1 MSRRSARTVCEPST
15 KYIAA
20 MPTVPPCLTLAIGL
34 ALTQSVVA
42 QSVRVDVGRA
52 ERAAVLGLDAQLR
65 ALRVGK
71 GAFAVRGPGEAAPA
85 ARADVAIE
93 VVWTEP
99 AKDQKK
105 GFAPAKVA
113 STDPARAQ
121 RWLAAALAGEGAYA
135 AVGAVAAL
143 PALAAGAASDG
154 GAAPMRLRLEFVTPK
169 TGHSKARQF
178 RHARKVV
185 ASALADLSMLPAS
198 PAATNATPPTTA
210 TTTAGTATASTAA
223 SPWPPGFPAEPTV
236 ALYDAEGA
244 GGSGCENL
252 ERVVDAT
259 TLGHRLLP
267 VCPEDI
273 RDGGLRGLAGV
284 VFPGGSGGGIA
295 KALQPAGVAAVR
307 TFVDGGGGYVGICA
321 GAYLAGAGMKTYAAL
336 VPWQHTQPWAKGQ
349 STLAV
354 TLTDEG
360 KRLLGSEFATFQT
373 RYHNGPVFPDVL
385 GQSQKAGA
393 RTQPL
398 PLAAFASA
406 SKDKKGVVHEDMVGA
421 PAIVADVAGK
431 GRVLLISPHPESH
444 EQLDVLVARAI
455 AWTLGLA
462 PAKVAR
468 KAAAAGR

>member
-1 MSRRSARTVCEPST
+1 VSGRSARTVREPST

-20 MPTVPPCLTLAIGL
+20 MPNAPRCLPLAIGL
-34 ALTQSVVA
+34 ALIQSVVA
-42 QSVRVDVGRA
+42 QSVRVEVGRA

-85 ARADVAIE
+85 ARTDVAIE
-93 VVWTEP
+93 VVWSEP

-121 RWLAAALAGEGAYA
+121 RWLAAALAGEGEYA
-135 AVGAVAAL
+135 EVGAVAAM
-143 PALAAGAASDG
+143 PAVAAGDG

-185 ASALADLSMLPAS
+185 ASALADLGMLPAS
-198 PAATNATPPTTA
+198 SAATNATPPTTA
-210 TTTAGTATASTAA
+210 TTAA
-223 SPWPPGFPAEPTV
+223 SPWPPGFPAEPTI

-244 GGSGCENL
+244 GGTGCENL

-273 RDGGLRGLAGV
+273 RAGGLRGLAGV

-321 GAYLAGAGMKTYAAL
+321 GAYLAGAGVKTYAAL
-336 VPWQHTQPWAKGQ
+336 LPWRHTQPWAKGAA
-349 STLAV
+349 TLDV
-354 TLTDEG
+354 RLTDAG
-360 KRLLGSEFATFQT
+360 KQLLGGEFAAFQT
-373 RYHNGPVFPDVL
+373 RYHNGPVYPDVL

-398 PLAAFASA
+398 PLAEFASA
-406 SKDKKGVVHEDMVGA
+406 SKDKKGVVHADMVGA

-468 KAAAAGR
+468 KAVAAGR

>member
-1 MSRRSARTVCEPST
+1 
-15 KYIAA
+15 
-20 MPTVPPCLTLAIGL
+20 MPIVPPRVLAAIGL
-34 ALTQSVVA
+34 LLAPGLVA
-42 QSVRVDVGRA
+42 QSVRIDVGRA
-52 ERAAVLGLDAQLR
+52 ERAATLGLDEQLR
-65 ALRVGK
+65 ALRVANGTLTVVVP
-71 GAFAVRGPGEAAPA
+71 ATAPA
-85 ARADVAIE
+85 TGPTDVLVE
-93 VVWTEP
+93 VVWTPP

-113 STDPARAQ
+113 SSDAARAQ
-121 RWLAAALAGEGAYA
+121 RWLAAALAGEGEFG

-143 PALAAGAASDG
+143 PVEPAGG
-154 GAAPMRLRLEFVTPK
+154 GSAAPLRLRLEFVTPT

-185 ASALADLSMLPAS
+185 AAALADLGMLANS
-198 PAATNATPPTTA
+198 PAAPGATSA
-210 TTTAGTATASTAA
+210 T
-223 SPWPPGFPAEPTV
+223 SPWPPGFPAGPAI

-307 TFVDGGGGYVGICA
+307 AFVDGGGGYVGICA

-336 VPWQHTQPWAKGQ
+336 VPWQHTQPWAKGAAM
-349 STLAV
+349 LDV
-354 TLTDEG
+354 ELTDEG
-360 KRLLGSEFATFQT
+360 KRLLGGEFATFTT

-385 GQSQKAGA
+385 GQSQKAGT

-406 SKDKKGVVHEDMVGA
+406 SKDKKGVVHHAMVGA

-444 EQLDVLVARAI
+444 ERLDVLVARAI
-455 AWTLGLA
+455 GWTLGLE
-462 PAKVAR
+462 PQQVAT
-468 KAAAAGR
+468 KPAAAGR

>member
-1 MSRRSARTVCEPST
+1 MIGRAARTVREPST
-15 KYIAA
+15 KYIAEMTNA
-20 MPTVPPCLTLAIGL
+20 PRGLPLAIGL
-34 ALTQSVVA
+34 ALIQSVVA
-42 QSVRVDVGRA
+42 QSVRVEVGRA

-93 VVWTEP
+93 VVWSEP

-121 RWLAAALAGEGAYA
+121 RWLAAALAGEGEHAE
-135 AVGAVAAL
+135 VGAVAAM
-143 PALAAGAASDG
+143 PAVAAGDASAAGDG

-185 ASALADLSMLPAS
+185 ASALADLGMLPAS
-198 PAATNATPPTTA
+198 PAATTTTTNAA
-210 TTTAGTATASTAA
+210 STTTAPTAA
-223 SPWPPGFPAEPTV
+223 SPWPPGFPAEPTI

-244 GGSGCENL
+244 GGTGCENL

-273 RDGGLRGLAGV
+273 RDGGLRGLAAV

-321 GAYLAGAGMKTYAAL
+321 GAYLAGAGVKAYAAL
-336 VPWQHTQPWAKGQ
+336 LPWRHTQPWAKGAA
-349 STLAV
+349 TLDV
-354 TLTDEG
+354 RLTDAG
-360 KRLLGSEFATFQT
+360 KQLLGGEFAAFQT
-373 RYHNGPVFPDVL
+373 RYHNGPVYPDVL

-398 PLAAFASA
+398 PLAEFASA
-406 SKDKKGVVHEDMVGA
+406 ATDKKGVVHAGMVGT

-455 AWTLGLA
+455 GWTLGLA

>member
-1 MSRRSARTVCEPST
+1 
-15 KYIAA
+15 
-20 MPTVPPCLTLAIGL
+20 MPCVSLPLPVWFGL
-34 ALTQSVVA
+34 ALAHAVAA
-42 QSVRVDVGRA
+42 QSVAVDVGRA
-52 ERAAVLGLDAQLR
+52 ERAAVVGLDEQLR
-65 ALRVGK
+65 ALPVAK
-71 GAFAVRGPGEAAPA
+71 GSLAVRAVGAAAAPA
-85 ARADVAIE
+85 DARADVRIE
-93 VVWTEP
+93 IVWTPP

-113 STDPARAQ
+113 SSDPVRAQ
-121 RWLAAALAGEGAYA
+121 RWLAAALAGEGEF
-135 AVGAVAAL
+135 GAVDAVADL
-143 PALAAGAASDG
+143 PAAAADRDAAP
-154 GAAPMRLRLEFVTPK
+154 PMRLRLEFVTPK
-169 TGHSKARQF
+169 TGLSKARQF

-185 ASALADLSMLPAS
+185 AAALADLGMLAPPAAS
-198 PAATNATPPTTA
+198 P
-210 TTTAGTATASTAA
+210 A
-223 SPWPPGFPAEPTV
+223 SPWPPGFPAEPTI

-244 GGSGCENL
+244 GGAGCENL

-273 RDGGLRGLAGV
+273 RDGGLRGLAAV

-321 GAYLAGAGMKTYAAL
+321 GAYLAGAGVKSYTAL
-336 VPWQHTQPWAKGQ
+336 LPWQHTQPWAKGEA
-349 STLAV
+349 TLDV
-354 TLTDEG
+354 RLTDAG
-360 KRLLGSEFATFQT
+360 KQLLGGEFAAFQT
-373 RYHNGPVFPDVL
+373 RYHNGPVYPDVL

-398 PLAAFASA
+398 PLAEFASA
-406 SKDKKGVVHEDMVGA
+406 ATDKRGVVHAGMVGT

-455 AWTLGLA
+455 GWTLGVE
-462 PAKVAR
+462 PSKVAR
-468 KAAAAGR
+468 KAGAAAR

>member
-1 MSRRSARTVCEPST
+1 MSGRSARTVREPST
-15 KYIAA
+15 KYIAEMTNA
-20 MPTVPPCLTLAIGL
+20 PRGLPLAIGL
-34 ALTQSVVA
+34 ALIQSVVA
-42 QSVRVDVGRA
+42 QSVRVEVGRA

-93 VVWTEP
+93 VVWSEP
-99 AKDQKK
+99 AKDPKK

-121 RWLAAALAGEGAYA
+121 RWLAAALAGEGEYA
-135 AVGAVAAL
+135 EVGAVAAM
-143 PALAAGAASDG
+143 PAVAAGDG

-185 ASALADLSMLPAS
+185 ASALTDLGMLPAS
-198 PAATNATPPTTA
+198 SAATNATPPTTA
-210 TTTAGTATASTAA
+210 TTTASTTTAPTAA
-223 SPWPPGFPAEPTV
+223 SPWPPGFPAEPTI

-244 GGSGCENL
+244 GGTGCENL

-393 RTQPL
+393 RTQPQ

-455 AWTLGLA
+455 GWTLGLA